1 MEVPAYLQPYFPVLV
16 LVIFAVAFAVGTI
29 FLSYIIGPRRYSKI
43 KMAPYECGV
52 DPVGDARERFPIK
65 FYIFAVLFI
74 LFDIET
80 VFIYPWAVV
89 FRDLGPFGLME
100 MGLFILIL
108 FLGLIYTWKKGA
120 LEWE

>member
-1 MEVPAYLQPYFPVLV
+1 MEVPGYLLPYFPVLV
-16 LVIFAVAFAVGTI
+16 LVLFAAAFAVGTVI
-29 FLSYIIGPRRYSKI
+29 FSYIIGPRRYDKI

-52 DPVGDARERFPIK
+52 DPVGDAHQRFPVK

-80 VFIYPWAVV
+80 VFIYPWAVI
-89 FRDLGPFGLME
+89 FRDLGLFGLVE
-100 MGLFILIL
+100 MGFFIIIL
-108 FLGLIYTWKKGA
+108 FLGLIYVWKKGA